1 MRRARH
7 VSDTSRVILFFVHVQ
22 FLSVARPCFDSVTA
36 VSSDASID
44 FIDPELNSFARTK
57 IWQAFLLGMISFG
70 GD

>member
-1 MRRARH
+1 MFSSLVLHAL
-7 VSDTSRVILFFVHVQ
+7 VLIL
-22 FLSVARPCFDSVTA
+22 CTA